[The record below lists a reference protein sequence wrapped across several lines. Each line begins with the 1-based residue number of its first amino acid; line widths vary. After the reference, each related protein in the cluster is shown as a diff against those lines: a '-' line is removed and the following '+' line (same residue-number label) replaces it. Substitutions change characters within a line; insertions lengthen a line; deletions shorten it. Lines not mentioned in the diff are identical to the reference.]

1 MTREAVFSTIKKTV
15 HLCLPDARVLLFGSH
30 ARGDSNKDSDY
41 DLLVINPQIFTREEK
56 LNYSSLLHKSIVK
69 AINAPV
75 DLLLYSEDE
84 IIQKRELPGHIIR
97 YVVKEGIT
105 L

>member
-1 MTREAVFSTIKKTV
+1 MTQKAVFDTIKKTV
-15 HLCLPDARVLLFGSH
+15 LSCLPDARVLLFGSH
-30 ARGDSNKDSDY
+30 ARGDHDKESDY
-41 DLLVINPQIFTREEK
+41 DLLVINPHIFTRQEK
-56 LNYSSLLHKSIVK
+56 LNYSSRLHKSIVK

-84 IIQKRELPGHIIR
+84 ITQKRELPGHIIR
-97 YVVKEGIT
+97 FAVKEGTT